1 MRSWRARGCVS
12 WLAPADAAGW
22 EAQMVTKS
30 GGRPATGSIVWADP
44 ETKTKPIGVRV
55 TKANGKRKLVPFE
68 PGTTADDARALA
80 PELAERGRFAVGE
93 HEGETVTEYAKRWC
107 EWREGSGL
115 ACVEDD
121 RARLLCHVLPVIG
134 TRGIVD
140 VTRDDLK
147 RLVTTL
153 DARAR
158 RGFREGTDGRRKS
171 FGWKSAVH
179 AWTVVRAMFRDAC
192 RAKRVD
198 LCVRDDNPAAGVA
211 APDAGTRK
219 AKTYLWPS
227 EFLAL
232 VSSPS
237 VPVRWRRLIA
247 LAVCTYARA
256 GELAALEWDGI
267 DLEHGTIHVHRA
279 RSSKGERSLKPTKT
293 DTARRIPI
301 EPSLLPLLRAMHAEE
316 KGRGD
321 APTGAL
327 VCMPASGQ
335 LSAKLKVYLRRAGIT
350 RADLFTSDETR
361 KAITFHD
368 LRATGITW
376 CAVRGDDALKIK
388 QRAGHASFSTT
399 EGYIREAE
407 NMRAGFGAVFPAL
420 PAGLLKRGPVRPTPN
435 RRPEVSAAVSAFGVA
450 GSTKQGKTRLIRSG
464 RRDLNPR
471 RRAPK
476 ARALPDCATPRGTR
490 DL

>member
-1 MRSWRARGCVS
+1 MRPSHLLLLEYVQWETFNSSELVFLNDSEPYAWPS
-12 WLAPADAAGW
+12 PHWALA
-22 EAQMVTKS
+22 
-30 GGRPATGSIVWADP
+30 ATGSILDP
-44 ETKTKPIGVRV
+44 RNI
-55 TKANGKRKLVPFE
+55 
-68 PGTTADDARALA
+68 ARSEGRHAQARLGAGHNLSAHPVLCVALA
-80 PELAERGRFAVGE
+80 LRADE

-115 ACVEDD
+115 ACVGDD

-147 RLVTTL
+147 RLVSML
-153 DARAR
+153 DAKAR

-179 AWTVVRAMFRDAC
+179 AWTVVRAMFPDAC
-192 RAKRVD
+192 GAKRVD

-211 APDAGTRK
+211 APDTGTRK

-237 VPVRWRRLIA
+237 VPVRWRRLVA

-267 DLEHGTIHVHRA
+267 DLEHGTIHVNR
-279 RSSKGERSLKPTKT
+279 SKGSKGKRSLKPTKT
-293 DTARRIPI
+293 DVARRIPI
-301 EPSLLPLLRAMHAEE
+301 EPSLMPLLRAMHAEA

-321 APTGAL
+321 APRGAL

-335 LSAKLKVYLRRAGIT
+335 LSAKLKV
-350 RADLFTSDETR
+350 S
-361 KAITFHD
+361 
-368 LRATGITW
+368 
-376 CAVRGDDALKIK
+376 
-388 QRAGHASFSTT
+388 
-399 EGYIREAE
+399 
-407 NMRAGFGAVFPAL
+407 
-420 PAGLLKRGPVRPTPN
+420 AGLLARGPVRPTPK
-435 RRPEVSAAVSAFGVA
+435 RRPEVLASVSAFGVA
-450 GSTKQGKTRLIRSG
+450 GSTKHGKTRVIRSG

-476 ARALPDCATPRGTR
+476 ARALPDCATPRRTM